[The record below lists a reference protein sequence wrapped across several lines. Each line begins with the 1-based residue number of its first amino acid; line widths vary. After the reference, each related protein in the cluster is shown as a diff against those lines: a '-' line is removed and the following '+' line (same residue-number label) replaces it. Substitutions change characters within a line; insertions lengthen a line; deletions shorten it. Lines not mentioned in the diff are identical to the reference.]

1 MDKRRTKV
9 SQTKWQPIICSATLF
24 CFALLSSQ
32 VSATNSETNDVNS
45 NAVVATQQTQVIKG
59 QVLDSSGQPIIG
71 ANIIVDGTTVGTITD
86 FDGNFILE
94 NVPAKG
100 TITVSYIGFKSKKI
114 TLNGSSNYKIV
125 LTEDSELLNEVVVT
139 AMGIERKSTSLT
151 YSADVL
157 GGKELTRA
165 KDANFINSLQGKSA
179 GLIITPSTT
188 GAGGSSKIL
197 LRGNTSIMGNNSP
210 LIVVDGI
217 PMQNQNTTQVN
228 STYGGQRDG
237 GDALSNINPDD
248 IESINVLKGASAAA
262 LYGSMAANGAIII
275 TTKSGNEGKLRIDVS
290 SNTTIETPMVLPQLQ
305 NQYGSAANSNT
316 SWGDEISG
324 EPAKNNL
331 KDFFNMGANFN
342 NSVALSGG
350 SKVAQTYFSYGNTSA
365 LGITPTNKFVR
376 HNLTLRESF
385 SFFEDRLKADVS
397 ANYIK
402 QKGVNRPAS
411 GGLHNPISGLYLMP
425 RDYSIKDFETYE
437 TETGEQI
444 WPWKAEDNQNPY
456 WILNRMRSEESRSRA
471 MITAH
476 LGVKATDWLNLDGR
490 ISYDRTDDEWDRKHY
505 ATSYNVSKGRYNWNA
520 DTYQQIYGD
529 FLATVNKDFSGYN
542 LNVVLG
548 TSFTDQQNEGNEIFL
563 EDSHE
568 PYFSNWFMPGNSKL
582 NPNKYK
588 YSHKRQYALFGS
600 ANVDFKGYANL
611 EVTAR
616 NDWSSSLYGTSN
628 ISYFY
633 PSVGANFLLHE
644 IFNMNENINLFKFRG
659 SYSVVGNDIP
669 AGITTMSDLR
679 FIMGSG
685 GSLKAPD
692 AAPFT
697 ELKPEKTHSM
707 EFGLEFGHRNGFT
720 GEITYYKSNTYNQF
734 FMVKAEWGSGF
745 NNRYI
750 NAGNVQNQ
758 GIELSLGYSKEW
770 NNDWSWI
777 SKLNFAYNDNKILE
791 LVEGLDNPQLAE
803 ANGFYMFLKEG
814 GAYGDVYVRDLTVV
828 EGVDEN
834 GNKTYSLGS
843 SEEATTKVGTLNSKI
858 HMGWANTI
866 NYKDFSLY
874 FLIDGKIG
882 GNVLGLTQGKLD
894 LYGVSEESAKVREN
908 GGTIEYQGHEFDAY
922 TYYQAVAG
930 SSFKGDDYVYSATN
944 FRLRELSLGYTF
956 RNLFGQSKD
965 LSVSVVGRNL
975 FFFYKDAPVDPDVS
989 ASTANG
995 WQGIDYFNLP
1005 STRSFGLNL
1014 KMSF

>member
-1 MDKRRTKV
+1 MSKGEKSRIKTML
-9 SQTKWQPIICSATLF
+9 QPRLATATLF
-24 CFALLSSQ
+24 CFAILGSPLE
-32 VSATNSETNDVNS
+32 VSASTSLDTTES
-45 NAVVATQQTQVIKG
+45 YAAVQQSGNVKG
-59 QVLDSSGQPIIG
+59 RIVDSKGEPIIG
-71 ANIIVDGTTVGTITD
+71 ANILIEGTTTGTITD
-86 FDGNFILE
+86 FDGYFVLN
-94 NVPAKG
+94 NVPDNG
-100 TITVSYIGFKSKKI
+100 FLEISYVGFKTTKVAIDGRSEY
-114 TLNGSSNYKIV
+114 NIV
-125 LTEDSELLNEVVVT
+125 LKEDTELLGEVVVT
-139 AMGIERKSTSLT
+139 AMGIERKSTALT

-217 PMQNQNTTQVN
+217 PMQNQNTTQIN

-248 IESINVLKGASAAA
+248 IESINILKGASAAA

-290 SNTTIETPMVLPQLQ
+290 SNTTIETPMVLPELQ
-305 NQYGSAANSNT
+305 NTYGSTPNSNT
-316 SWGDEISG
+316 SWGEKISG

-331 KDFFNMGANFN
+331 KDFFNVGANFN

-350 SKVAQTYFSYGNTSA
+350 NKIAQTYFSYGNTSA

-385 SFFEDRLKADVS
+385 DFFDGIMKADVS

-425 RDYSIKDFETYE
+425 RDQSIKDFETYE

-476 LGVKATDWLNLDGR
+476 LGIKATDWLNLDGR

-505 ATSYNVSKGRYNWNA
+505 ATSYNINKGRYNWTAN
-520 DTYQQIYGD
+520 TYEQIYGD

-548 TSFTDQQNEGNEIFL
+548 TSFTDQKSEGNEIFI

-582 NPNKYK
+582 NPNKYT
-588 YSHKRQYALFGS
+588 YSHKRQYAVFGS
-600 ANVDFKGYANL
+600 ANLDFRGYANL
-611 EVTAR
+611 EATVR
-616 NDWSSSLYGTSN
+616 NDWSSSLYGTSSV
-628 ISYFY
+628 SYFY
-633 PSVGANFLLHE
+633 PSFGANLLLHK
-644 IFNMNENINLFKFRG
+644 IFNMNEDINLFKFRG
-659 SYSVVGNDIP
+659 SYSIVGNDIP
-669 AGITTMSDLR
+669 AGITTMSDMR
-679 FIMGSG
+679 FVMGSG
-685 GSLKAPD
+685 GSLKMPD

-707 EFGLEFGHRNGFT
+707 EFGLEFGHRCGFT
-720 GEITYYKSNTYNQF
+720 GEITYYKSNTHNQF
-734 FMVKAEWGSGF
+734 FMVKAPWGSGY

-770 NNDWSWI
+770 NNVSWI

-791 LVEGLDNPQLAE
+791 LVEGLENPQLAE
-803 ANGFYMFLKEG
+803 ANGFYMFLKENG
-814 GAYGDVYVRDLTVV
+814 SYGDVYVRDLIVSESG
-828 EGVDEN
+828 EGN
-834 GNKTYSLGS
+834 NKTYSLAS
-843 SEEATTKVGTLNSKI
+843 SDEATTKVGTLNSKI

-866 NYKDFSLY
+866 NYKDFTLY

-882 GNVLGLTQGKLD
+882 GNVLALTQGKLD
-894 LYGVSEESAKVREN
+894 LYGVSQASADVRDN
-908 GGTIEYQGHEFDAY
+908 GGKIEFQGHEFDAY
-922 TYYQAVAG
+922 DYYQAVAG
-930 SSFKGDDYVYSATN
+930 SSYKGDDYVYSATN

-965 LSVSVVGRNL
+965 LNVSLVGRNL

-1005 STRSFGLNL
+1005 STRSFGLNF